1 MARPGVNISL
11 LNGGL
16 NLQPPSAFGDSVVLV
31 ASPAAPVA
39 GYGVAFIVK
48 SKKQVETAFAQA
60 GNEPVVIALSAFY
73 DEAPEGTKL
82 YVLAMAQATPLAT
95 LVAAANAEKA
105 LNLAAGAA
113 RLVGAIKFPAGGYTP
128 TTTDGFDVDVHNAA
142 TAAQTLANAWFAAKK
157 PFRVLIEGY
166 GFTNIAAAK
175 DYSTASLRNVGIVVG
190 SVDAS
195 TAWATM
201 LALGRAAR
209 VAPQQ
214 NIGRIKTGS
223 LAIADTLPVKIGN
236 TVVEQVLSVDLDTLH
251 EKRYIAFEKN
261 ATAPGYVWND
271 DSMLTDPTD
280 DYNNLRHGRVI
291 DNAVRI
297 AYATYYLQLKD
308 DVDVDVDG
316 RLSTVVEKALQNS
329 IEQAISQQMGEQLS
343 ANQDGTPAVQCL
355 VNPDPEVLPQLYE
368 DAGINNPNFN
378 LLQSGTVY
386 LFVRVRPKGC
396 LQYINVYLG
405 YSADVS

>member
-1 MARPGVNISL
+1 
-11 LNGGL
+11 
-16 NLQPPSAFGDSVVLV
+16 
-31 ASPAAPVA
+31 
-39 GYGVAFIVK
+39 
-48 SKKQVETAFAQA
+48 
-60 GNEPVVIALSAFY
+60 
-73 DEAPEGTKL
+73 
-82 YVLAMAQATPLAT
+82 
-95 LVAAANAEKA
+95 
-105 LNLAAGAA
+105 
-113 RLVGAIKFPAGGYTP
+113 
-128 TTTDGFDVDVHNAA
+128 
-142 TAAQTLANAWFAAKK
+142 
-157 PFRVLIEGY
+157 
-166 GFTNIAAAK
+166 
-175 DYSTASLRNVGIVVG
+175 
-190 SVDAS
+190 
-195 TAWATM
+195 M